1 MVSTVVGAGGGMKFG
16 YSILLGEHVEAEEVA
31 YKDCEVFQVVCPA
44 CMEPVFK
51 GERDLGEDA
60 KTHYL
65 SHYRADKSLAS
76 DCELRVGSLVKA
88 DLERSNTASREQKL
102 KLFLSVLQGAV
113 IRTHWGAENRNRLR
127 KVIRDMQS
135 AKHLAALR
143 DVASQPKYTQHMLES
158 FDLNAESYYED
169 AGRPETTYS
178 ERVQRRIA
186 RDMLSHIGSPNG
198 RASFD
203 FLFNASMLFLLRRLE
218 KAVEVGVADG
228 QSQRLHAYVERLVA
242 ANTKRGFAVVQEMMQ
257 DMAYPPFVE
266 EPMPFLS
273 KAVAQVGHEMIGALL
288 RLPYFEMLKESAFRP
303 KH

>member
-1 MVSTVVGAGGGMKFG
+1 MKFG

-51 GERDLGEDA
+51 GERGVGEDA
-60 KTHYL
+60 KAHYL

-76 DCELRVGSLVKA
+76 DCELRVGSLVKT

-127 KVIRDMQS
+127 KMVRDMQS

-143 DVASQPKYTQHMLES
+143 DVASQPKYTQHLLES
-158 FDLNAESYYED
+158 FDLNAESYYVD

-186 RDMLSHIGSPNG
+186 SDMLRHIGSG
-198 RASFD
+198 SGAHASP
-203 FLFNASMLFLLRRLE
+203 RP
-218 KAVEVGVADG
+218 VQTPTTG
-228 QSQRLHAYVERLVA
+228 QCGS
-242 ANTKRGFAVVQEMMQ
+242 G
-257 DMAYPPFVE
+257 
-266 EPMPFLS
+266 
-273 KAVAQVGHEMIGALL
+273 
-288 RLPYFEMLKESAFRP
+288 
-303 KH
+303 